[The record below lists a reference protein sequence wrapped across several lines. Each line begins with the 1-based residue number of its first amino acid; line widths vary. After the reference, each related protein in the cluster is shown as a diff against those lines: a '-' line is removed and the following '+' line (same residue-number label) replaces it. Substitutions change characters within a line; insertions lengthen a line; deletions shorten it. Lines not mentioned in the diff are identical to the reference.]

1 MAMNVTSVLGL
12 PIASLGLWEVTD
24 TKEYQIHTELNAAKR
39 TYRKLVFKGGKLVG
53 AVLVGPNM
61 NAEAG
66 ILHNFIRTRQSFTV
80 TPGQLVAGPI
90 SWGRILRDNKFAG
103 AISRPAAT
111 A

>member
-1 MAMNVTSVLGL
+1 
-12 PIASLGLWEVTD
+12 
-24 TKEYQIHTELNAAKR
+24 
-39 TYRKLVFKGGKLVG
+39 VG

-80 TPGQLVAGPI
+80 TQGQLVAGPI

-103 AISRPAAT
+103 AISRPAAP